1 MLFDKRELRQL
12 CINKGKEHYIRYIE
26 RYLSLTAQEKI
37 YLWEE
42 ATIHYVLKKPIF
54 SEEETWWQKIVRI
67 IKNNLPH
74 NIAKQRWYN
83 AFLFF
88 NEHEKKEMSKIYQ
101 RMGLHKNG
109 IRPDDCR

>member
-37 YLWEE
+37 DLWEE
-42 ATIHYVLKKPIF
+42 ATIHNLLKKQFFP
-54 SEEETWWQKIVRI
+54 EEETWWQKTVRN

-74 NIAKQRWYN
+74 NVAKQRWYE

-88 NEHEKKEMSKIYQ
+88 NEHEEKEMSRIYQ
-101 RMGLHKNG
+101 RMGLPKNG
-109 IRPDDCR
+109 IRPDDC

>member
-1 MLFDKRELRQL
+1 MLFDKRELREL

-37 YLWEE
+37 DLFEE
-42 ATIHYVLKKPIF
+42 ATIYNLLKKPLF
-54 SEEETWWQKIVRI
+54 PEEEKWWKKTVRI

-74 NIAKQRWYN
+74 NKAKQRWFD

-88 NEHEKKEMSKIYQ
+88 NEHEKLEVNKVLTRLGQ
-101 RMGLHKNG
+101 RT
-109 IRPDDCR
+109 R

>member
-12 CINKGKEHYIRYIE
+12 CINKGKEHFIRYIE

-37 YLWEE
+37 DLWEK
-42 ATIHYVLKKPIF
+42 ATIYNLFKEPLF

-67 IKNNLPH
+67 IRNNALH
-74 NIAKQRWYN
+74 NIAKHRWYN

-88 NEHEKKEMSKIYQ
+88 NDHEEKEMSKIYQ
-101 RMGLHKNG
+101 RMGLPKSG
-109 IRPDDCR
+109 IREDECD

>member
-1 MLFDKRELRQL
+1 MLFDRRELRQL
-12 CINKGKEHYIRYIE
+12 CINKDKEHYIRFIE

-37 YLWEE
+37 DLWEK
-42 ATIHYVLKKPIF
+42 ATMYNVLKKPLF

-74 NIAKQRWYN
+74 NIAKQRWYD

-88 NEHEKKEMSKIYQ
+88 NDYEEKEMSKIYK
-101 RMGLHKNG
+101 RMGLPKNG
-109 IRPDDCR
+109 IRPDDC